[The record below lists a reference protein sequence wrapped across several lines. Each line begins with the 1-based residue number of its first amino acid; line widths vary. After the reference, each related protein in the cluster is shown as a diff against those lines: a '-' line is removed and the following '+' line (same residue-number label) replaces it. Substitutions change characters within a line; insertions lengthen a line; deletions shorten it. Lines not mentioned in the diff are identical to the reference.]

1 MKCPACGSASA
12 PIAAVC
18 HVCWTPLK
26 KQAPAARPSPAVRA
40 PVPAAPWTPYLAGAA
55 LLFLLMAPLR
65 GRLMSLLRPLDFV
78 NLAFHEGG
86 HVLFGL
92 PGWRFLMVAG
102 GTAMQLLLPAA
113 AVVHFLKRSER
124 LSAWVCLFWVGQ
136 NLLGIGHYAADARAQ
151 LLDLV
156 AGGVHDWTYLLEC
169 AGLLRH
175 DAGIGAGIQIGG
187 CAVMAVSVAGAAR
200 ELCEKRQ
207 A

>member
-1 MKCPACGSASA
+1 MTKKA
-12 PIAAVC
+12 P
-18 HVCWTPLK
+18 P
-26 KQAPAARPSPAVRA
+26 ARPAPAVRA
-40 PVPAAPWTPYLAGAA
+40 AVPAAPWQPYAAGAA
-55 LLFLLMAPLR
+55 LLFLLMIPLR
-65 GRLMSLLRPLDFV
+65 ERLLAALWPLDFV

-102 GTAMQLLLPAA
+102 GTVMQLLLPAA
-113 AVVHFLKRSER
+113 AVVHFLKRGER

-151 LLDLV
+151 RLDLV

-169 AGLLRH
+169 AGLLVH
-175 DAGIGAGIQIGG
+175 DAGVGAGVQVAG
-187 CAVMAVSVAGAAR
+187 CAVMAAAVAGGVRAR
-200 ELCEKRQ
+200 LS